1 MSQAVSLKRR
11 DFLKVATTATT
22 ALSGFSLAGLSIQSA
37 RALPA
42 PKPKLL
48 EGQRIPS
55 VCPYCAVGCTVVGT
69 VVDGRVVDIAPDL
82 EAPHTEGT
90 LCSKGQASIMLL
102 PQFNPYR
109 LRRPLMRTNPRKGEN
124 EDPMWREITWEEA
137 FRIIIEKYEQIY
149 REWEKNKPW
158 LDAKGN
164 YLIPGGRNLDDP
176 EKAWQ
181 LHPRALPIARIST
194 DYLSNEEAYLGRK
207 LAMLMGTN
215 NCDIEA
221 RRCHSTTVAGL
232 ADVYGFGVMT
242 NSAVDMQNAKVTINI
257 GSNHAE
263 QHPEAYKF
271 TSRSI
276 EKGGKLLVFD
286 PRFGRTA
293 SKAHMFAWFRPGTEA
308 AIVLGIMNYAIR
320 NGLYDKQF
328 LQERTDFPLHHQTGQ
343 FLEDWEKNPDS
354 VFSKFKEHV
363 SRFTPE
369 EVERITGVPAYK
381 FLQMAAEYTNPA
393 NRPGQ
398 FVWCI
403 GATQHTCG
411 TQIIRLFGQLQLL
424 LGNVGQPGG
433 GANVLRGISNVQGS
447 NDMNHLMHIWLG
459 YRRVPGGLGERERIS
474 GGAEAD
480 IRRYQKYKNL
490 VREGKTAAEIAQAL
504 NIAWV
509 GDLRHYASWREA
521 EMHWGIF
528 IGTYPETDPDNGIV
542 ISDVPVE
549 PGLTTIEYFRE
560 MEAGRIKFII
570 LQGMNPVV
578 SVGNASQVI
587 RGLSSPNAFV
597 VVMDLFLSETAHF
610 ADIVLPAAS
619 KYENS
624 GSVTNTGHT
633 IQWRH
638 KLQDNN
644 RVVDPYDP
652 QKRTFKDI
660 RSDLWFI
667 DQLFKR
673 LRQKGLIVL
682 PSERFSS
689 DKGVPLAELRR
700 LSNGKNVDELW
711 DYRHP
716 TKRTKPSIEDLDTE
730 PEAFEVSK
738 EIDKTVRIY
747 RGIVGPNGEN
757 RMAQRDKTFM
767 DAYTERFKIFKYWGW
782 AWPDNQRNMYDLKEP
797 RDPRGLMALGFNFF
811 KPGNRATFWSSF
823 YARRGRGFAGYYEP
837 AESPDKE
844 LVKQYPPL
852 VGDHPY
858 FKELGITPPKGFHPG
873 NKFEAG
879 MVIGTV
885 EEGFNV
891 ILTSFRLTEHQ
902 HTGILTRT
910 IPWLAEMMPELFVE
924 MSPSLAN
931 KLGVKT
937 GDRVKIVSKRN
948 LNDPV
953 VAKVMVTNR
962 VRPLVINGKLW
973 EIIAMPWA
981 YGFQRP
987 LGRPNVITN
996 KLFPDAMDEETGMP
1010 ETKIALVRVEK
1021 A

>member
-1 MSQAVSLKRR
+1 MLSTVVSRR
-11 DFLKVATTATT
+11 KLLKVSAASSTI
-22 ALSGFSLAGLSIQSA
+22 LAGLSLSSLSIKPA
-37 RALPA
+37 AALPA
-42 PKPKLL
+42 AKPKLTM
-48 EGQRIPS
+48 GQRVPS
-55 VCPYCAVGCTVVGT
+55 VCPYCAVGCTVIGT
-69 VVDGRVVDIAPDL
+69 VVDGRVVDISPDL

-90 LCSKGQASIMLL
+90 LCSKGQASILLL

-109 LRRPLMRTNPRKGEN
+109 LRTPLMRTNPKKGEN
-124 EDPMWREITWEEA
+124 EDPMWKPITWEEA
-137 FRIIIEKYEQIY
+137 FEIIIKKYEEIY
-149 REWEKNKPW
+149 REWEARKPW

-176 EKAWQ
+176 DKQYQ
-181 LHPRALPIARIST
+181 LSPRALPIARIST

-232 ADVYGFGVMT
+232 ADVYGFGAMT
-242 NSAVDMQNAKVTINI
+242 NSAVDFQNAKITLNI

-263 QHPEAYKF
+263 QHPEAFKF
-271 TSRSI
+271 TSKSI

-308 AIVLGIMNYAIR
+308 AIILGIINYAIR
-320 NGLYDKQF
+320 NGLYDREF
-328 LQERTDFPLHHQTGQ
+328 LKNRTDAPLHFETRE
-343 FLEDWEKNPDS
+343 FLEDWETNPNS
-354 VFSKFKEHV
+354 MFSKYKEHV

-369 EVERITGVPAYK
+369 EVERITGVPAAK
-381 FLQMAAEYTNPA
+381 FLQMAAEYTDPK

-398 FVWCI
+398 LVWCI

-411 TQIIRLFGQLQLL
+411 TQIIRAFGQLQLI

-433 GANVLRGISNVQGS
+433 GANVLRGITNVQGS

-459 YRRVPGGLGERERIS
+459 YRRVPGALGERERLQ

-490 VREGKTAAEIAQAL
+490 VKEGKSAAEIAKEL
-504 NIAWV
+504 GIAWV

-528 IGTYPETDPDNGIV
+528 IGTYPENDPDNGVV

-587 RGLSSPNAFV
+587 RGLSNPNAFV

-624 GSVTNTGHT
+624 GSVTNTGHA

-638 KLQDNN
+638 RLQDNS

-652 QKRTFKDI
+652 QRRTFTEIK
-660 RSDLWFI
+660 SDLWFI

-673 LRQKGLIVL
+673 LRKKGLITL
-682 PSERFSS
+682 PSERFAKE
-689 DKGVPLAELRR
+689 KGIPLSELRK
-700 LSNGKNVDELW
+700 LSNGANIDEKW
-711 DYRHP
+711 DYRP
-716 TKRTKPSIEDLDTE
+716 PNKRTGPSIDDLKTE

-738 EIDKTVRIY
+738 EIDKTVRLY

-757 RMAQRDKTFM
+757 RMAERNKSFM
-767 DAYTERFKIFKYWGW
+767 DEYTQRFQIYKFWGW
-782 AWPDNQRNMYDLKEP
+782 AWPDNQRNLYDPKEP
-797 RDPRGLMALGFNFF
+797 VDRRGLGALGRAFF
-811 KPGNRATFWSSF
+811 KPEGRATFFSSF
-823 YARRGRGFAGYYEP
+823 YNRRGRGFPGYYEP

-858 FKELGITPPKGFHPG
+858 FRELNIQPPKGYHPG
-873 NKFEAG
+873 NKYEAG

-885 EEGFNV
+885 EEGFDV

-924 MSPSLAN
+924 ISPSHAN
-931 KLGVKT
+931 RLGVKT
-937 GDRVKIVSKRN
+937 GDKVKIVSKRN
-948 LNDPV
+948 PNDPV
-953 VAKVMVTNR
+953 VAKVLVTNR
-962 VRPLVINGKLW
+962 VRPLVINGKLRD
-973 EIIAMPWA
+973 IIAMPWA
-981 YGFQRP
+981 YGFAGPHRQ
-987 LGRPNVITN
+987 LNAITN

>member
-1 MSQAVSLKRR
+1 MVAEVKLKRR
-11 DFLKVATTATT
+11 DFLSTASAISTVLSGISLS
-22 ALSGFSLAGLSIQSA
+22 ALSIKPA
-37 RALPA
+37 RALPP
-42 PKPKLL
+42 PKTKLV
-48 EGQRIPS
+48 EGQKIPS

-69 VVDGRVVDIAPDL
+69 VVNGMVVDIAPDL

-102 PQFNPYR
+102 PQYNPFR
-109 LRRPLMRTNPRKGEN
+109 LRTPLIRTNPRKGEN
-124 EDPMWREITWEEA
+124 EDPMWKPITWEEA
-137 FRIIIEKYEQIY
+137 FEIIIRKYEEIY
-149 REWEKNKPW
+149 REWEAKKPW
-158 LDAKGN
+158 LDSKGN
-164 YLIPGGRNLDDP
+164 YLVVGGRNLDEPD
-176 EKAWQ
+176 KQWQ

-194 DYLSNEEAYLGRK
+194 DYLSNEEAYLGRM

-242 NSAVDMQNAKVTINI
+242 NSAIDFQNAKVTINI

-263 QHPEAYKF
+263 QHPEAFKF
-271 TSRSI
+271 TSKSI

-308 AIVLGIMNYAIR
+308 AIVLGIMNYAIK
-320 NGLYDKQF
+320 NGLYDRTF
-328 LQERTDFPLHHQTGQ
+328 LKERTDAPLHAQTGEV
-343 FLEDWEKNPDS
+343 LEDWETNPNS
-354 VFSKFKEHV
+354 IFSKLKEHV

-369 EVERITGVPAYK
+369 EVERITGVPAWK
-381 FLQMAAEYTNPA
+381 FVEMAKIYTDPK

-411 TQIIRLFGQLQLL
+411 TQIIRAFGQLQLL
-424 LGNVGQPGG
+424 LGYVGQPGG
-433 GANVLRGISNVQGS
+433 GANVLRGITNVQGS

-459 YRRVPGGLGERERIS
+459 YRRVPGALGERERLS

-490 VREGKTAAEIAQAL
+490 VKEGKSAAEIAQAL
-504 NIAWV
+504 GIAWV

-521 EMHWGIF
+521 EMNWGIC
-528 IGTYPETDPDNGIV
+528 IGTYPENDPDNGVV

-560 MEAGRIKFII
+560 MEQGRIKFII

-587 RGLSSPNAFV
+587 RGLSAPGVFT

-638 KLQDNN
+638 RLQDNSK
-644 RVVDPYDP
+644 VVDPYDP
-652 QKRTFKDI
+652 QRRTFTEIK
-660 RSDLWFI
+660 SDLWFI

-673 LRQKGLIVL
+673 LRKRGLIVL
-682 PSERFSS
+682 PSERFAK
-689 DKGVPLAELRR
+689 DKGIPLAELRK

-711 DYRHP
+711 DFRP
-716 TKRTKPSIEDLDTE
+716 PDRRAGPSIDDLTTE
-730 PEAFEVSK
+730 PDAFEVSK
-738 EIDKTVRIY
+738 LIDRTVRIY

-757 RMAQRDKTFM
+757 RMAMRDKSFM
-767 DAYTERFKIFKYWGW
+767 DEYTQRYLIYKFWGW

-797 RDPRGLMALGFNFF
+797 RDPRGLRALGFNFF
-811 KPGNRATFWSSF
+811 KPNNRATFFSSF
-823 YARRGRGFAGYYEP
+823 YNRRGRGFPGYYEP

-858 FKELGITPPKGFHPG
+858 FKELGIEPPKGYHPG
-873 NKFEAG
+873 NRAEAG

-885 EEGFNV
+885 EEGFDV
-891 ILTSFRLTEHQ
+891 ILTTFRMTEHQ

-910 IPWLAEMMPELFVE
+910 IPWLAETMPELFVE
-924 MSPSLAN
+924 ISPSLAN

-937 GDRVKIVSKRN
+937 GDKLKITSKRN
-948 LNDPV
+948 VKDPV
-953 VAKVMVTNR
+953 IAKALVTNR
-962 VRPLVINGKLW
+962 VSPLVINGKLR

-981 YGFQRP
+981 YGFAGPHRQDRA
-987 LGRPNVITN
+987 LTN
-996 KLFPDAMDEETGMP
+996 KLTIDAMDEETGMP
-1010 ETKIALVRVEK
+1010 ETKIALVKVEK

>member
-1 MSQAVSLKRR
+1 MAVEVTIKRR
-11 DFLKVATTATT
+11 DLLKVATTATT
-22 ALSGFSLAGLSIQSA
+22 ALTTLSLTGISIKSA
-37 RALPA
+37 RALPP
-42 PKPKLL
+42 PKTKLL
-48 EGQRIPS
+48 EGQKIPS

-109 LRRPLMRTNPRKGEN
+109 LRRPLMRTNPKKGEN

-137 FRIIIEKYEQIY
+137 FNIIIQKYEQIY
-149 REWEKNKPW
+149 REWEQKKGW
-158 LDAKGN
+158 LDPKGN
-164 YLIPGGRNLDDP
+164 YLILGGRNLDDP
-176 EKAWQ
+176 DKAYTI
-181 LHPRALPIARIST
+181 HPRALPIARIAT

-232 ADVYGFGVMT
+232 ADVYGFGAMT
-242 NSAVDMQNAKVTINI
+242 NSAVDFQNAKVTINI

-263 QHPEAYKF
+263 QHPEAFKF
-271 TSRSI
+271 TSKSI
-276 EKGGKLLVFD
+276 EKGGKLIVFD

-293 SKAHMFAWFRPGTEA
+293 SKAHYFAWFRPGTEA
-308 AIVLGIMNYAIR
+308 AIVLGIMNYAIKNR
-320 NGLYDKQF
+320 LYDKTF
-328 LQERTDFPLHHQTGQ
+328 LQERTDMPLHFETRE
-343 FLEDWEKNPDS
+343 FLEDWETNPNS
-354 VFSKFKEHV
+354 IFSKFKEHV
-363 SRFTPE
+363 SRFTPQ
-369 EVERITGVPAYK
+369 EVERITGVPANK
-381 FLQMAAEYTNPA
+381 FIQMAQVYTDPA

-433 GANVLRGISNVQGS
+433 GANVLRGITNVQGS

-459 YRRVPGGLGERERIS
+459 YRRVPGALGERERLP

-490 VREGKTAAEIAQAL
+490 VKEGKTAQEIAQAL

-521 EMHWGIF
+521 EMNWGIF
-528 IGTYPETDPDNGIV
+528 IGTYPEDDPDNGVV

-560 MEAGRIKFII
+560 MEAGRIKFMI

-624 GSVTNTGHT
+624 GSVTNTGHM

-638 KLQDNN
+638 KLQDNS

-652 QKRTFKDI
+652 QKRTFVDIKD
-660 RSDLWFI
+660 DLWFI

-673 LRQKGLIVL
+673 LRRKGLIVL
-682 PSERFSS
+682 PSERFAKE
-689 DKGVPLAELRR
+689 KGIPITELRK

-716 TKRTKPSIEDLDTE
+716 NKRNKPSIEDLETP

-738 EIDKTVRIY
+738 EIDKTVRLY

-767 DAYTERFKIFKYWGW
+767 DDYTQRFQIYKYWGW
-782 AWPDNQRNMYDLKEP
+782 AWPDNQRNLYDLKEP
-797 RDPRGLMALGFNFF
+797 RDPRGLRALGFNFF
-811 KPGNRATFWSSF
+811 KPNNRATFWSSF
-823 YARRGRGFAGYYEP
+823 YARRDRGFAGYYEP

-852 VGDHPY
+852 VADHPY
-858 FKELGITPPKGFHPG
+858 FKDLGITPPKGVHPG
-873 NKFEAG
+873 NRSEAG
-879 MVIGTV
+879 LVIGTV
-885 EEGFNV
+885 EEGFNI

-931 KLGVKT
+931 QLGVKT

-948 LNDPV
+948 INDPV
-953 VAKVMVTNR
+953 IAKVMVTNR
-962 VRPLVINGKLW
+962 VRPLVINGKLF

-981 YGFQRP
+981 YGFQKP
-987 LGRPNVITN
+987 LGRPNSITN